1 MVALADIL
9 RELKIDAGHVAVE
22 TEYLASKY
30 HDKLKRE
37 CPNLTVSPAEPLL
50 ARVRMFKTPREKAQI
65 IYAFHATEKAFLK
78 AFSTVRIGEPERAV
92 AIRLAEAMLT
102 EGADQVTSNHC
113 NAGTNTSFP
122 HMPPSDYRIQAGDI
136 VKSDSG
142 GMFKPGM
149 ITTVETRV
157 RWAGKVGYHMEDII
171 EITAGEPIWHAK
183 HFPNEELFM
192 IEQSICP

>member
-65 IYAFHATEKAFLK
+65 IYAFHATEKAQWPFH
-78 AFSTVRIGEPERAV
+78 RAQ
-92 AIRLAEAMLT
+92 R
-102 EGADQVTSNHC
+102 
-113 NAGTNTSFP
+113 P
-122 HMPPSDYRIQAGDI
+122 
-136 VKSDSG
+136 
-142 GMFKPGM
+142 
-149 ITTVETRV
+149 
-157 RWAGKVGYHMEDII
+157 
-171 EITAGEPIWHAK
+171 
-183 HFPNEELFM
+183 
-192 IEQSICP
+192 